1 MTSCARE
8 SHCEDASSPIIVR
21 TRTAHAPAAP
31 VAFDCVTFVAVRAG
45 SAFLFGE
52 FGQWPLKVG
61 DVAALAPA
69 TLCGIEPE
77 GLVTTTTIHVDR
89 DYLIDQ
95 FYWRYSPMLADRLE
109 ARRVFDVRYPSLHNF
124 FASEKIVPAR

>member
-1 MTSCARE
+1 
-8 SHCEDASSPIIVR
+8 
-21 TRTAHAPAAP
+21 
-31 VAFDCVTFVAVRAG
+31 
-45 SAFLFGE
+45 
-52 FGQWPLKVG
+52 
-61 DVAALAPA
+61 
-69 TLCGIEPE
+69 
-77 GLVTTTTIHVDR
+77 VDR